1 MNTPNKLTVFRIILA
16 PVFFTV
22 LLLNIKYSFLFAELI
37 FVVAA
42 ITDFIDGKLARSNNQ
57 ITTLGKLLDPLA
69 DKMLV
74 TAALLGLMHFG
85 FCSHWIVFV
94 VLTREYAVTSMRMIA
109 LSQNIV
115 IPANIWGKIKTASQ
129 MVSVILVLLLGGI
142 EQLGVEMPISL
153 SIIGN
158 VLFGITAVFAVVSG
172 IVYIIDASKK
182 INFNENK

>member
-1 MNTPNKLTVFRIILA
+1 
-16 PVFFTV
+16 
-22 LLLNIKYSFLFAELI
+22 
-37 FVVAA
+37 
-42 ITDFIDGKLARSNNQ
+42 
-57 ITTLGKLLDPLA
+57 
-69 DKMLV
+69 
-74 TAALLGLMHFG
+74 
-85 FCSHWIVFV
+85 
-94 VLTREYAVTSMRMIA
+94 MIA